1 MPYLNVT
8 TRTALQELINKLPI
22 NGWNERCI
30 ERLPFNADLSF
41 SPSAL
46 HLVDINGN
54 PTTTFD
60 SNRTWGITIADCY
73 EYCSLTQLPYI
84 FNFQTF
90 ASAFTNFLLPWLA
103 LTAQLPYE
111 TSTPWDNLMSLCL
124 SVGSPALITYSL
136 VLTILNRY
144 SLRTRWHVLQQTA
157 LSRAVHDKYSDFVLR
172 VRAIQFLLQE
182 AQQVPL
188 RASQERGWLSSLI
201 VSPKNQAWW
210 RNLKRRLMRTRRGV
224 TFSLVAQILAAGVAW
239 LFTVASGFIASR
251 GDRVVAN
258 QLSSGTLWM
267 WLIPVIWGWV
277 LVGTQGSADSI
288 DEALRADIAYRAKEP
303 PVLPGASST
312 EKGEQRGIM
321 VRSGLAVQPH
331 RVQTNE
337 AAFEVPPVV
346 NLTLPG
352 WLGADIMGDEKR
364 PGPIFNYARVF
375 TWWQLARTV
384 EAALTTSVNGIAT
397 GQTCKQSS
405 EKSSPLPWNMDRRP
419 EENLAGDSYT
429 TAQYCGLDL
438 NRGQIIAYPEW
449 GDIAPDVW
457 KRIFVASIMAMFVQW
472 GTTGS
477 GILIAYF
484 TPTQGIGCRTASYL
498 VYGGLATI
506 VWFLLTISM
515 MFSHAAM
522 VRYQREHRVAPSMDF
537 RRPSLTSPND
547 QTVQPQGYERSTG
560 HSVLCGL
567 AVTTRLLGKTIA
579 VCNALWLLITALLEY
594 TGVYD
599 RCYCRGNQTSLG
611 LKHGWVALFKSE
623 DQLAHIATSPW
634 AGGVAMSILIC
645 FASYVFFWLGSRE
658 STRDD

>member
-1 MPYLNVT
+1 M
-8 TRTALQELINKLPI
+8 
-22 NGWNERCI
+22 
-30 ERLPFNADLSF
+30 
-41 SPSAL
+41 
-46 HLVDINGN
+46 
-54 PTTTFD
+54 
-60 SNRTWGITIADCY
+60 
-73 EYCSLTQLPYI
+73 
-84 FNFQTF
+84 
-90 ASAFTNFLLPWLA
+90 
-103 LTAQLPYE
+103 
-111 TSTPWDNLMSLCL
+111 
-124 SVGSPALITYSL
+124 
-136 VLTILNRY
+136 
-144 SLRTRWHVLQQTA
+144 LQQTA
-157 LSRAVHDKYSDFVLR
+157 LSRTVHDKYSDFVLR

-201 VSPKNQAWW
+201 VNPKNQAWW
-210 RNLKRRLMRTRRGV
+210 RSLKSRLVRSRRGV
-224 TFSLVAQILAAGVAW
+224 TFSLVAQILAAGIAW

-251 GDRVVAN
+251 GDRIAAN

-277 LVGTQGSADSI
+277 MVGTQDSADSI
-288 DEALRADIAYRAKEP
+288 DDALRADIAYRAKEP
-303 PVLPGASST
+303 PILPETSVT

-321 VRSGLAVQPH
+321 MRSGLAVQPH
-331 RVQTNE
+331 RAQTNE
-337 AAFEVPPVV
+337 AAFEVPPIV

-352 WLGADIMGDEKR
+352 WCGVDIMGDEQQ

-384 EAALTTSVNGIAT
+384 ETALTMSVNNIAT

-405 EKSSPLPWNMDRRP
+405 EKMTSPPWNMERRP

-449 GDIAPDVW
+449 SDIAPDVW
-457 KRIFVASIMAMFVQW
+457 KRIFAASIMAMFVQW
-472 GTTGS
+472 GTTGA

-484 TPTQGIGCRTASYL
+484 TPTQGIGCRTGSYL
-498 VYGGLATI
+498 VYGGLATL
-506 VWFLLTISM
+506 VWILLTMSM

-537 RRPSLTSPND
+537 RRPSLTSPGG
-547 QTVQPQGYERSTG
+547 QTHQPQGYDRTAA
-560 HSVLCGL
+560 HTLLCAL

-579 VCNALWLLITALLEY
+579 VGNAIWLLVTALLEY

-611 LKHGWVALFKSE
+611 LAKGWVVLFKSE

-645 FASYVFFWLGSRE
+645 FASFIFFWLGSRE
-658 STRDD
+658 SARDD